1 MAVYLSPGVF
11 PREIDLSVIPTAVG
25 PLRPAF
31 VGTAQKGPMNEPTL
45 VTNATQA
52 INIFGEP
59 FSDSYLMYAVL
70 SYMEEGNSAYIMR
83 AGVEYDSNQATVLQD
98 IAIDVA
104 GNREKGWGRI
114 PVFSGIDYGQIDL
127 RLIDSDNSIVFHA
140 ASIVDISYND
150 ATDAGTFGVTSATIG
165 TSGTYT
171 GAIDDT
177 FVMIITGSP
186 NISDD
191 AKVAGATFE
200 IIRNSD
206 GVVVANGTL
215 SEGGAPD
222 GDSTYISVGDGVSVR
237 VEVTTGVL
245 QVNDTFTW
253 RVIPDNRA
261 FKIAVDGTDGSSYTM
276 PAATY
281 TTVAAFVS
289 AANALLSGE
298 NWSMVSDTR
307 TDAVVIPQIRSST
320 AGERVQI
327 VAGEAWA
334 IELGQ
339 QLWAWDIPRS
349 YLLGQFSGPFDI
361 STQNNRVVIDLVGSQ
376 SASSIAPTSAS
387 AALSGLST
395 ATVEFNVPI
404 GNDQSVATIA
414 AAIDV
419 AGVVAGETLFDSF
432 SLSVPG
438 GETKVVIVATVGRQF
453 DTLRMRAD
461 HSNIRTLRFSEE
473 LDIDFPYKKSY
484 RGFSDNTLILP
495 ASGES
500 TASTPLS
507 CETDST
513 SATCTSETAYFQ
525 NIVGFFV
532 APSPGTWLGDV
543 DGVNA
548 YEATLDSY
556 TEGVGE
562 TAGRYALTITDKAGV
577 AAETISDVTFDQR
590 DDRYIGNVLNPG
602 TKYGGTNGNAFV
614 HWEQRPAFLN
624 NNVNVLTGGNA
635 YTVRLP
641 SQFTNKAFRGMANGI
656 PTDPAYSSE
665 LDAVVIGNPAINS
678 GIYAFQNPESI
689 DINLLLIPGFSSGA
703 VIGTALQMCE
713 SRGDTL
719 FIVDPPFGLRPQQA
733 VDWHNGMLLSDVSAA
748 INSSYGALYWGWV
761 KIFDQFAA
769 DEIWVPPS
777 GHVASVFS
785 RTAREREQWFAPA
798 GLQRGHLLTA
808 LDVEY
813 SPTQGERDLLY
824 GSGNAVNPIVKFPQ
838 DGITVW
844 GQRTLQRSFSALD
857 RVNVRMLLI
866 HLKKNLV
873 RSLRN
878 FVFEPNDSALWAQVR
893 STVNPFLADVQ
904 ARRGLQAFK
913 VVCDETNNT
922 PERIDRNELWVS
934 VFLKPTRAVEFIVLN
949 LVVLRTGA
957 SFSAEEVLAAGGV
970 VTTEGR
976 LR

>member
-45 VTNATQA
+45 VSNATQA
-52 INIFGEP
+52 IDTFGAP

-70 SYMEEGNSAYIMR
+70 SYMEEGNAAYIMR
-83 AGVEYDSNQATVLQD
+83 VGVEYDANQAAALKS
-98 IAIDVA
+98 IAVDVS

-114 PVFSGIDYGQIDL
+114 PIFSGIDFGKIDL
-127 RLIDSDNSIVFHA
+127 RLIDSSNSIIFHA
-140 ASIVDISYND
+140 ASIADVSYND
-150 ATDAGTFGVTSATIG
+150 TANAGTYGPTTATLG
-165 TSGTYT
+165 TTGTYT

-186 NISDD
+186 NISDN
-191 AKVAGATFE
+191 AKVAGATYE
-200 IIRNSD
+200 IVRNSD
-206 GVVVANGTL
+206 GVIVASGTL
-215 SEGGAPD
+215 SEGGTPD
-222 GDSTYISVGDGVSVR
+222 GNSTYISVGDAVSVR
-237 VEVTTGVL
+237 VEVSAGVL

-253 RVIPDNRA
+253 RVIPDNRT
-261 FKIAVDGTDGSSYTM
+261 FQIAVEGSSGSSYTM
-276 PAATY
+276 PATTY
-281 TTVAAFVS
+281 STVASFVT
-289 AANALLSGE
+289 AVNALLSGE
-298 NWSMVSDTR
+298 NWSMVNNTR
-307 TDAVVIPQIRSST
+307 VDAVIVPQIRSST
-320 AGERVQI
+320 AGERIQI
-327 VAGEAWA
+327 IAGEAWA
-334 IELGQ
+334 IEVGQ
-339 QLWAWDIPRS
+339 QLHAWDIPRS

-361 STQNNRVVIDLVGSQ
+361 STQNNRVVIELAGS
-376 SASSIAPTSAS
+376 SGSSSIAPSSAA

-395 ATVEFNVPI
+395 TIVEFNCPV
-404 GNDQSVATIA
+404 GNDQTVVTVSS
-414 AAIDV
+414 AIDA

-438 GETKVVIVATVGRQF
+438 GETKVVIVATSGRQF
-453 DTLRMRAD
+453 DTLRMKAD
-461 HSNIRTLRFSEE
+461 HSNIRTLRFAEE
-473 LDIDFPYKKSY
+473 LDIDFPYKRSY
-484 RGFSDNTLILP
+484 RGFSDNTLIL
-495 ASGES
+495 ADSGEA

-507 CETDST
+507 CEVDAT
-513 SATCTSETAYFQ
+513 SATCTSETSYFQ
-525 NIVGFFV
+525 NIVGFLV

-548 YEATLDSY
+548 YSATLSSF
-556 TEGVGE
+556 TQGVGE

-577 AAETISDVTFDQR
+577 AVETISDVTFDQR
-590 DDRYIGNVLNPG
+590 DDRYIGDVLNPG
-602 TKYGGTNGNAFV
+602 TKHGGANGNSVV

-624 NNVNVLTGGNA
+624 NNANVLTGSNA

-641 SQFTNKAFRGMANGI
+641 SQFSNKAFRGMANGI
-656 PTDPAYSSE
+656 PVDPAYSSE
-665 LDAVVIGNPAINS
+665 LDAAVIGNPAINS

-689 DINLLLIPGFSSGA
+689 DINLLSIPGFSSGA

-713 SRGDTL
+713 SRGDVL
-719 FIVDPPFGLRPQQA
+719 YLVDPPFGLRPQQA

-761 KIFDQFAA
+761 KIYDQFSA

-777 GHVASVFS
+777 GHIASVFS

-824 GSGNAVNPIVKFPQ
+824 GSGNAVNPIVKFPK

-844 GQRTLQRSFSALD
+844 GQRTLQRTSTALD

-873 RSLRN
+873 RSLRT
-878 FVFEPNDSALWAQVR
+878 FVFEPNDPALWSQVR
-893 STVNPFLADVQ
+893 ATVNPFLADVQ
-904 ARRGLQAFK
+904 SRRGLTAFK

-970 VTTEGR
+970 VSSEG
-976 LR
+976 